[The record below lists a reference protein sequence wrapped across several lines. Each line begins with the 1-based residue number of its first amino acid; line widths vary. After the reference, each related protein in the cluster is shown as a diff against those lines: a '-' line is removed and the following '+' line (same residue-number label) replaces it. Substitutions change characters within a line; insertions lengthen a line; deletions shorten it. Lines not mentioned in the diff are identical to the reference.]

1 MGISRPSNLTLA
13 LAATLLPIGF
23 DSAAHAAH
31 AALAESLCLDDT
43 VGLQSQRLVET

>member
-23 DSAAHAAH
+23 DSAAHAA
-31 AALAESLCLDDT
+31 LAESLCLDDT